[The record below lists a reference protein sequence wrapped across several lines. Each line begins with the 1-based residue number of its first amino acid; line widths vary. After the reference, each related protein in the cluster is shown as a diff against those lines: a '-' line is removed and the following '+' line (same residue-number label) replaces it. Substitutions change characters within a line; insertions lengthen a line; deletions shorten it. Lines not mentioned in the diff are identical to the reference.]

1 MAAYIRIQ
9 VLSFG
14 IVRDITGAARLELE
28 LASGTN
34 VRQVR
39 DHLQARYP
47 ALSRLTALFVAVN
60 AEYASPEV
68 VLGPNDEVALI
79 PPVSGG

>member
-1 MAAYIRIQ
+1 MAAYIKIQ

-28 LASGTN
+28 LAPGTN
-34 VRQVR
+34 VRQVQEQLR
-39 DHLQARYP
+39 TRYP
-47 ALSRLTALFVAVN
+47 ALSRLNTLLVAVN
-60 AEYASPEV
+60 AEYASPEA
-68 VLGPNDEVALI
+68 VLNPNDEIALI